1 MISTRPLLAVAVA
14 GLAALAILF
23 LNKRE
28 KLRDAVSPIAAVAM
42 FAIVVSMAPTVLA
55 GGTVELRLFEVL
67 PGIDVAL
74 RADALG
80 MVFATV
86 SSLLWIVAAVYSIGY
101 MRHLHEHA
109 QTRFFACFAT
119 SLAAAVGG
127 AFAANLFT
135 LVIFYEVLSLVTYPL
150 VYHHEDEEGWR
161 GSRKY
166 LVYLMGA
173 SKSVLLA
180 ALALTYHIAGSL
192 DFVRGGLLTGANAS
206 ATLLTV
212 VYFCYLFGFAK
223 AAVMP
228 MHAWLPAAM
237 VAPTPVSALLHAVAV
252 VKMGVF
258 CVLRVIFHVFG
269 VSTVGELGLGAATAY
284 LVSFTILMASVYA
297 LTRDDLKARLAYSTV
312 SQLSYIVLG
321 AVLLSPLAMVGGI
334 IHIAAHA
341 FSKITLFF
349 CAGSIYCASG
359 KRNISDMAGIGRR
372 LPWTMGAFFVASL
385 SMIGIPPTAGFV
397 SKWYLA
403 EGSVEA
409 GQMAFLAVLLASS
422 VLNAAYF
429 LPVSYTAFFEAE
441 TKESRAPVRE
451 IPLVAIPLV
460 ATAILSVLMGIFP
473 YYVPHPRGR
482 SDPMIKPV
490 VDFFGDAQYARL
502 RRRLFYLVLVLIVA
516 ADFLVPRAH
525 AEYLWERLPGWPA
538 AYGFGSCVLLIFVS
552 KFLGHRAGLM
562 RREDYYD

>member
-1 MISTRPLLAVAVA
+1 MDPVISIRPLLAIAVPGLTAVAVLLLNNREKFRDLVSP
-14 GLAALAILF
+14 LAAIVL
-23 LNKRE
+23 
-28 KLRDAVSPIAAVAM
+28 
-42 FAIVVSMAPTVLA
+42 FAIVASMAPTVLA
-55 GGTVELRLFEVL
+55 GGTVDLRLFEIL
-67 PGIDVAL
+67 PGADFAF

-80 MVFATV
+80 MVFASV
-86 SSLLWIVAAVYSIGY
+86 SSLLWIVAAVYSLGY
-101 MRHLHEHA
+101 MRHLNEHA

-119 SLAAAVGG
+119 SLAAAIGG

-150 VYHHEDEEGWR
+150 VYHHEDEEGWA

-173 SKSVLLA
+173 SKSALLA
-180 ALALTYHIAGSL
+180 ALALTYSIAGSL
-192 DFVRGGLLTGANAS
+192 DFVAGGLLQGVNAS
-206 ATLLTV
+206 APLLTV

-258 CVLRVIFHVFG
+258 CVLRVVFHVFG
-269 VSTVGELGLGAATAY
+269 VGLVGGLGLGIATAY

-321 AVLLSPLAMVGGI
+321 AVLLSPVAMVGGI

-385 SMIGIPPTAGFV
+385 SMIGVPPTAGFV
-397 SKWYLA
+397 SKWYLTL
-403 EGSVEA
+403 GSVDA
-409 GQMAFLAVLLASS
+409 GQISFLVVLLVSS
-422 VLNAAYF
+422 ILNAAYF
-429 LPVSYTAFFEAE
+429 LPVSYVAFFGTEPQ
-441 TKESRAPVRE
+441 ESRATVRE
-451 IPLVAIPLV
+451 IPMITIPLV
-460 ATAILSVLMGIFP
+460 VTAILSVLMGIFP
-473 YYVPHPRGR
+473 DYFLTLADG
-482 SDPMIKPV
+482 V
-490 VDFFGDAQYARL
+490 VR
-502 RRRLFYLVLVLIVA
+502 
-516 ADFLVPRAH
+516 
-525 AEYLWERLPGWPA
+525 
-538 AYGFGSCVLLIFVS
+538 
-552 KFLGHRAGLM
+552 
-562 RREDYYD
+562 

>member
-1 MISTRPLLAVAVA
+1 MDPVISIRPLLAVAVA
-14 GLAALAILF
+14 GLAALSILL
-23 LNKRE
+23 LNNRE
-28 KLRDAVSPIAAVAM
+28 RLRDAVSPLAAIAM
-42 FAIVVSMAPTVLA
+42 FAIVASMAPTVLA
-55 GGTVELRLFEVL
+55 GGTVEFRLFEIL
-67 PGIDVAL
+67 PGIDFAF

-86 SSLLWIVAAVYSIGY
+86 SSLLWIVAAFYSIGY
-101 MRHLHEHA
+101 MRHLNERA

-127 AFAANLFT
+127 AFSANLFT

-150 VYHHEDEEGWR
+150 VYHHEDEDGWT
-161 GSRKY
+161 GSHKY

-173 SKSVLLA
+173 SKSLLLA

-192 DFVRGGLLTGANAS
+192 DFVPGGLLANVDAS
-206 ATLLTV
+206 TTLLTV

-258 CVLRVIFHVFG
+258 CVLRVVFHVFG
-269 VSTVGELGLGAATAY
+269 TGLVDRLGLDLATAY
-284 LVSFTILMASVYA
+284 LASFTILMASIYA

-321 AVLLSPLAMVGGI
+321 AVLLSPVAMVGGI
-334 IHIAAHA
+334 IHIAFHA

-385 SMIGIPPTAGFV
+385 SMIGVPPTAGFV

-403 EGSVEA
+403 LGSVEA
-409 GQMAFLAVLLASS
+409 GEIVFLIVLLVSS

-429 LPVSYTAFFEAE
+429 LPVSYVAFFGTEAPD
-441 TKESRAPVRE
+441 TPATVRE
-451 IPLVAIPLV
+451 IPMVTIPLV
-460 ATAILSVLMGIFP
+460 ATAILSVMMGIFP
-473 YYVPHPRGR
+473 GYFLALAQG
-482 SDPMIKPV
+482 V
-490 VDFFGDAQYARL
+490 VR
-502 RRRLFYLVLVLIVA
+502 
-516 ADFLVPRAH
+516 
-525 AEYLWERLPGWPA
+525 
-538 AYGFGSCVLLIFVS
+538 
-552 KFLGHRAGLM
+552 
-562 RREDYYD
+562 

>member
-1 MISTRPLLAVAVA
+1 MVSIRPLLAVAVA
-14 GLAALAILF
+14 GLAALAVLL
-23 LNKRE
+23 LNNRE
-28 KLRDAVSPIAAVAM
+28 KLRDIVSPLAAIAM

-67 PGIDVAL
+67 PGIDLAFRV
-74 RADALG
+74 DALG

-86 SSLLWIVAAVYSIGY
+86 SSLLWIVAAIYSIGY
-101 MRHLHEHA
+101 MRHLNEHA
-109 QTRFFACFAT
+109 QTRFFACFAA

-135 LVIFYEVLSLVTYPL
+135 LVIFYEMLTLVTYPL
-150 VYHHEDEEGWR
+150 VYHHEDEEGWM

-192 DFVRGGLLTGANAS
+192 DFVTGGLLAGSDAS
-206 ATLLTV
+206 AALLTV

-258 CVLRVIFHVFG
+258 CVLRLVFHVFG
-269 VSTVGELGLGAATAY
+269 TGLVDGLGLGIATAY

-321 AVLLSPLAMVGGI
+321 AVLLSPVAMVGGV

-372 LPWTMGAFFVASL
+372 LPWTMGAFFVGSL
-385 SMIGIPPTAGFV
+385 SMIGVPPTAGFV

-403 EGSVEA
+403 RGAVEA
-409 GQMAFLAVLLASS
+409 GEIAFLIVLLASS

-429 LPVSYTAFFEAE
+429 LPVSYVAFFGTEAQGNPA
-441 TKESRAPVRE
+441 TVRE
-451 IPLVAIPLV
+451 IPMVTIPLV
-460 ATAILSVLMGIFP
+460 ATAILSVMMGIFP
-473 YYVPHPRGR
+473 DYFVALAEG
-482 SDPMIKPV
+482 V
-490 VDFFGDAQYARL
+490 VR
-502 RRRLFYLVLVLIVA
+502 
-516 ADFLVPRAH
+516 
-525 AEYLWERLPGWPA
+525 
-538 AYGFGSCVLLIFVS
+538 
-552 KFLGHRAGLM
+552 
-562 RREDYYD
+562 

>member
-1 MISTRPLLAVAVA
+1 LDPVISIRPLLAVAVA
-14 GLAALAILF
+14 GLAALAVLL
-23 LNKRE
+23 LNNRE
-28 KLRDAVSPIAAVAM
+28 KLRDVVSPVAAFAM
-42 FAIVVSMAPTVLA
+42 FAIVASMAPTVLA
-55 GGTVELRLFEVL
+55 GSTVDLRLFEIL
-67 PGIDVAL
+67 PGIDFAFRV
-74 RADALG
+74 DALG

-86 SSLLWIVAAVYSIGY
+86 SSLLWIVAAIYSIGY
-101 MRHLHEHA
+101 MRHLNEHA

-150 VYHHEDEEGWR
+150 VYHHEDEEGWT

-192 DFVRGGLLTGANAS
+192 DFVAGGLLAGVDAS
-206 ATLLTV
+206 AALLTV

-258 CVLRVIFHVFG
+258 CVLRVVFHVFG
-269 VSTVGELGLGAATAY
+269 TGLVGGLGLGIATAY

-321 AVLLSPLAMVGGI
+321 AVLLTPVAMIGGI

-385 SMIGIPPTAGFV
+385 SMIGVPPTAGFV

-403 EGSVEA
+403 LGSVEA
-409 GQMAFLAVLLASS
+409 GEIAFLIVLLVSS

-429 LPVSYTAFFEAE
+429 LPVSYVAFFGTEAPASPA
-441 TKESRAPVRE
+441 TVRE
-451 IPLVAIPLV
+451 IPMVTIPLV
-460 ATAILSVLMGIFP
+460 ATAILSVSMGIFP
-473 YYVPHPRGR
+473 YYFLALAEG
-482 SDPMIKPV
+482 V
-490 VDFFGDAQYARL
+490 VR
-502 RRRLFYLVLVLIVA
+502 
-516 ADFLVPRAH
+516 
-525 AEYLWERLPGWPA
+525 
-538 AYGFGSCVLLIFVS
+538 
-552 KFLGHRAGLM
+552 
-562 RREDYYD
+562 

>member
-1 MISTRPLLAVAVA
+1 MDPVTSIRPLLAVAVP
-14 GLAALAILF
+14 GLAALAILL
-23 LNKRE
+23 LNNRE
-28 KLRDAVSPIAAVAM
+28 KLRDVVSPLAAIALFGIVA
-42 FAIVVSMAPTVLA
+42 SMAPTVLA
-55 GGTVELRLFEVL
+55 GGTVDLRLFEIL
-67 PGIDVAL
+67 PGIDFAF

-86 SSLLWIVAAVYSIGY
+86 SSLLWIVAAIYSIGY
-101 MRHLHEHA
+101 MRHLNEHA

-135 LVIFYEVLSLVTYPL
+135 LVIFYEMLSLVTYPL
-150 VYHHEDEEGWR
+150 VYHHEDEEGWT

-180 ALALTYHIAGSL
+180 ALALTYQIAGSL
-192 DFVRGGLLTGANAS
+192 DFVKGGLLAGANAS
-206 ATLLTV
+206 AALLMV

-258 CVLRVIFHVFG
+258 CLLRVVFHIFG
-269 VSTVGELGLGAATAY
+269 VKLVGELGLGIATAY

-321 AVLLSPLAMVGGI
+321 AVLLSPVAMVGGI

-385 SMIGIPPTAGFV
+385 SMIGVPPTAGFI
-397 SKWYLA
+397 SKWYLTL
-403 EGSVEA
+403 GSVEA
-409 GQMAFLAVLLASS
+409 GQFAFLAVLLVSS
-422 VLNAAYF
+422 ILNAAYF
-429 LPVSYTAFFEAE
+429 LPVCYAAFFGTE
-441 TKESRAPVRE
+441 TQEIPATVRE
-451 IPLVAIPLV
+451 IPMVTIPLV

-473 YYVPHPRGR
+473 GYFLTLANG
-482 SDPMIKPV
+482 V
-490 VDFFGDAQYARL
+490 VR
-502 RRRLFYLVLVLIVA
+502 
-516 ADFLVPRAH
+516 
-525 AEYLWERLPGWPA
+525 
-538 AYGFGSCVLLIFVS
+538 
-552 KFLGHRAGLM
+552 
-562 RREDYYD
+562 

>member
-1 MISTRPLLAVAVA
+1 MDPVVSIRPLLAITVA
-14 GLAALAILF
+14 GLAALAVL
-23 LNKRE
+23 LLKNRE
-28 KLRDAVSPIAAVAM
+28 RLRDLVSPLAAIAM

-55 GGTVELRLFEVL
+55 GGTVELRLFEIL
-67 PGIDVAL
+67 PGIDFAFRV
-74 RADALG
+74 DALG

-86 SSLLWIVAAVYSIGY
+86 SSLLWIVAAIYSIGY
-101 MRHLHEHA
+101 MRHLNEHA
-109 QTRFFACFAT
+109 QTRFFACFAC
-119 SLAAAVGG
+119 SLAAAAGG

-173 SKSVLLA
+173 SKSALLA

-192 DFVRGGLLTGANAS
+192 DFAPGGLLAGSDAPA
-206 ATLLTV
+206 ALLTV

-258 CVLRVIFHVFG
+258 CVLRVVFHVFG
-269 VSTVGELGLGAATAY
+269 TGLVGGLGLGIATAY
-284 LVSFTILMASVYA
+284 LASFTILMASVYA
-297 LTRDDLKARLAYSTV
+297 LTRDDLKTRLAYSTV

-321 AVLLSPLAMVGGI
+321 AVLLSPVAMVGGI

-385 SMIGIPPTAGFV
+385 SMIGVPPTAGFV

-403 EGSVEA
+403 EGAVAA
-409 GQMAFLAVLLASS
+409 GETAFLVVILVSS
-422 VLNAAYF
+422 ILNAAYF
-429 LPVSYTAFFEAE
+429 LPVSYAAFFQAE
-441 TKESRAPVRE
+441 RQEESRTTVRE
-451 IPLVAIPLV
+451 IPLVTIPLV

-473 YYVPHPRGR
+473 GY
-482 SDPMIKPV
+482 
-490 VDFFGDAQYARL
+490 FL
-502 RRRLFYLVLVLIVA
+502 TL
-516 ADFLVPRAH
+516 ADGVIR
-525 AEYLWERLPGWPA
+525 
-538 AYGFGSCVLLIFVS
+538 
-552 KFLGHRAGLM
+552 
-562 RREDYYD
+562 

>member
-1 MISTRPLLAVAVA
+1 MDPVLSIRPLLAVAVA
-14 GLAALAILF
+14 GLAALAVLV
-23 LNKRE
+23 LNKHD
-28 KLRDAVSPIAAVAM
+28 KIRDAVSPLAAVVM
-42 FAIVVSMAPTVLA
+42 FAIVISMAPTVLS
-55 GGTVELRLFEVL
+55 GGTLDLRLFESL
-67 PGIDVAL
+67 PGIAFAFRV
-74 RADALG
+74 DALG

-101 MRHLHEHA
+101 MRHLNEHA

-150 VYHHEDEEGWR
+150 VYHHEDEEAWA

-180 ALALTYHIAGSL
+180 ALALTYQIAGSL
-192 DFVRGGLLTGANAS
+192 DFVPGGLMARVDAS
-206 ATLLTV
+206 APLLTI
-212 VYFCYLFGFAK
+212 VYFCCLFGFAK

-258 CVLRVIFHVFG
+258 CVLRLVFDVFG
-269 VSTVGELGLGAATAY
+269 VDLVARLGLGIATAY
-284 LVSFTILMASVYA
+284 LVSFTILMASIYA

-312 SQLSYIVLG
+312 SQLSYVVLG
-321 AVLLSPLAMVGGI
+321 AVLLSPVAMIGGI
-334 IHIAAHA
+334 IHIAVHA

-385 SMIGIPPTAGFV
+385 SMIGVPPTAGFV

-403 EGSVEA
+403 LGSVEA
-409 GQMAFLAVLLASS
+409 GEMAFLVVLLASS

-429 LPVSYTAFFEAE
+429 LPVSYIAFFGTEAPGGAE
-441 TKESRAPVRE
+441 PVRE
-451 IPLVAIPLV
+451 IPLVTIPLV
-460 ATAILSVLMGIFP
+460 ATAALSVLTGIFP
-473 YYVPHPRGR
+473 GYFIALAEG
-482 SDPMIKPV
+482 V
-490 VDFFGDAQYARL
+490 VR
-502 RRRLFYLVLVLIVA
+502 
-516 ADFLVPRAH
+516 
-525 AEYLWERLPGWPA
+525 
-538 AYGFGSCVLLIFVS
+538 
-552 KFLGHRAGLM
+552 
-562 RREDYYD
+562 

>member
-1 MISTRPLLAVAVA
+1 MDPVISIRPLLAIAVPGLTAVAVLLLNNREKFRDLVSP
-14 GLAALAILF
+14 LAAIVL
-23 LNKRE
+23 
-28 KLRDAVSPIAAVAM
+28 
-42 FAIVVSMAPTVLA
+42 FAIVASMAPTVLA
-55 GGTVELRLFEVL
+55 GGTVDLRLFEIL
-67 PGIDVAL
+67 PGADFAF

-80 MVFATV
+80 MVFASV
-86 SSLLWIVAAVYSIGY
+86 SSLLWIVAAVYSLGY
-101 MRHLHEHA
+101 MRHLNEHA

-119 SLAAAVGG
+119 SLAAAIGG

-150 VYHHEDEEGWR
+150 VYHHEDEEGWA

-173 SKSVLLA
+173 SKSALLA
-180 ALALTYHIAGSL
+180 ALALTYSIAGSL
-192 DFVRGGLLTGANAS
+192 DFVAGGLLQGVNAS
-206 ATLLTV
+206 APLLTV

-258 CVLRVIFHVFG
+258 CVLRVVFHVFG
-269 VSTVGELGLGAATAY
+269 VGLVGGLGLGIATAY

-321 AVLLSPLAMVGGI
+321 AVLLSPVAMVGGI

-385 SMIGIPPTAGFV
+385 SMIGVPPTAGFV
-397 SKWYLA
+397 SKWYLTL
-403 EGSVEA
+403 GSVDA
-409 GQMAFLAVLLASS
+409 GQISFLVVLLVSS
-422 VLNAAYF
+422 ILNAAYF
-429 LPVSYTAFFEAE
+429 LPVSYVAFFGTEPQ
-441 TKESRAPVRE
+441 ESRATVRE
-451 IPLVAIPLV
+451 IPMITIPLV
-460 ATAILSVLMGIFP
+460 VTAILSVLMGIFP
-473 YYVPHPRGR
+473 DYFLTLADG
-482 SDPMIKPV
+482 V
-490 VDFFGDAQYARL
+490 V
-502 RRRLFYLVLVLIVA
+502 
-516 ADFLVPRAH
+516 
-525 AEYLWERLPGWPA
+525 
-538 AYGFGSCVLLIFVS
+538 
-552 KFLGHRAGLM
+552 K
-562 RREDYYD
+562 

>member
-1 MISTRPLLAVAVA
+1 MDPETTIRPLLAVAVPA
-14 GLAALAILF
+14 LAALAVVL
-23 LNKRE
+23 LNNRE
-28 KLRDAVSPIAAVAM
+28 KLRDIVSPLAAIAL
-42 FAIVVSMAPTVLA
+42 FAIVASMAPTVLA
-55 GGTVELRLFEVL
+55 GGTVDLRLFEIL
-67 PGIDVAL
+67 PGIDFAFRV
-74 RADALG
+74 DALG

-86 SSLLWIVAAVYSIGY
+86 SSLLWIVAAIYSIGY
-101 MRHLHEHA
+101 MRHLKEHA

-150 VYHHEDEEGWR
+150 VYHHEDEEGWK

-192 DFVRGGLLTGANAS
+192 DFVAGGLLARADAS
-206 ATLLTV
+206 AALLTV

-228 MHAWLPAAM
+228 VHAWLPAAM

-258 CVLRVIFHVFG
+258 CVLRVVFHVFG
-269 VSTVGELGLGAATAY
+269 VGLVGELGLGTATAY

-321 AVLLSPLAMVGGI
+321 VVLLSPVAMVGGI

-372 LPWTMGAFFVASL
+372 LPWTMGAFFVGSL
-385 SMIGIPPTAGFV
+385 SMIGVPPTAGFV

-403 EGSVEA
+403 LGSVEA
-409 GQMAFLAVLLASS
+409 GEIAFLIVLLVSS

-429 LPVSYTAFFEAE
+429 LPVSYVAFFGTEVQ
-441 TKESRAPVRE
+441 ESPATVRE
-451 IPLVAIPLV
+451 IPMMTIPLV

-473 YYVPHPRGR
+473 GYFLALADG
-482 SDPMIKPV
+482 V
-490 VDFFGDAQYARL
+490 V
-502 RRRLFYLVLVLIVA
+502 
-516 ADFLVPRAH
+516 
-525 AEYLWERLPGWPA
+525 
-538 AYGFGSCVLLIFVS
+538 
-552 KFLGHRAGLM
+552 K
-562 RREDYYD
+562 

>member
-1 MISTRPLLAVAVA
+1 MSIRPLLAVAVA
-14 GLAALAILF
+14 GLAALAVL
-23 LNKRE
+23 LLHKRE
-28 KLRDAVSPIAAVAM
+28 KLRDVVSPVAAVAM
-42 FAIVVSMAPTVLA
+42 FAIVASMAPTVLA
-55 GGTVELRLFEVL
+55 GGTVELRLFEIL
-67 PGIDVAL
+67 PGIDFAF

-86 SSLLWIVAAVYSIGY
+86 SSLLWIVAAIYSIGY
-101 MRHLHEHA
+101 MRHLNEHA
-109 QTRFFACFAT
+109 QTRFFACFAL

-150 VYHHEDEEGWR
+150 VYHHEDEEGWL
-161 GSRKY
+161 GGRKY

-192 DFVRGGLLTGANAS
+192 DFVAGGLLAGANAS
-206 ATLLTV
+206 AALLTV

-258 CVLRVIFHVFG
+258 HVFG
-269 VSTVGELGLGAATAY
+269 VELVGELGLGIATAY

-321 AVLLSPLAMVGGI
+321 AVLLSPVAMVGGI

-385 SMIGIPPTAGFV
+385 SMIGVPPSAGFV
-397 SKWYLA
+397 SKWYLTQ
-403 EGSVEA
+403 GSVEA
-409 GQMAFLAVLLASS
+409 GQIAFLAVLLVSS

-429 LPVSYTAFFEAE
+429 LPVSYVAFFEAE
-441 TKESRAPVRE
+441 KEESRATVRE
-451 IPLVAIPLV
+451 IPLVTIPLV

-473 YYVPHPRGR
+473 DYFLTLADG
-482 SDPMIKPV
+482 V
-490 VDFFGDAQYARL
+490 VG
-502 RRRLFYLVLVLIVA
+502 
-516 ADFLVPRAH
+516 
-525 AEYLWERLPGWPA
+525 
-538 AYGFGSCVLLIFVS
+538 
-552 KFLGHRAGLM
+552 
-562 RREDYYD
+562 

>member
-1 MISTRPLLAVAVA
+1 LDPVISIRPLLAVAVA
-14 GLAALAILF
+14 GLAALSIL
-23 LNKRE
+23 LLDNRE
-28 KLRDAVSPIAAVAM
+28 KLRDAVSPLAAIAM
-42 FAIVVSMAPTVLA
+42 FAIVASIAPTVLA
-55 GGTVELRLFEVL
+55 GGTVELRLFEIL
-67 PGIDVAL
+67 PGIDFAF

-86 SSLLWIVAAVYSIGY
+86 SSLLWIVAAFYSIGY
-101 MRHLHEHA
+101 MRHLNEHA

-127 AFAANLFT
+127 AFSANLFT
-135 LVIFYEVLSLVTYPL
+135 LVIFYEALSLVTYPL

-161 GSRKY
+161 GSRRY
-166 LVYLMGA
+166 IVYLMGA

-192 DFVRGGLLTGANAS
+192 DFLAGGLLANTDAS

-258 CVLRVIFHVFG
+258 CVLRLVFHVFG
-269 VSTVGELGLGAATAY
+269 TGLVDRLGLGIATAY
-284 LVSFTILMASVYA
+284 LVSFTILMASIYA

-321 AVLLSPLAMVGGI
+321 AVLLSPVAMVGGI
-334 IHIAAHA
+334 IHIASHA

-372 LPWTMGAFFVASL
+372 LPWTMGAFFVGSL
-385 SMIGIPPTAGFV
+385 SMIGVPPTGGFV

-403 EGSVEA
+403 LGSVEA
-409 GQMAFLAVLLASS
+409 GEIAFLIVLLVSS

-429 LPVSYTAFFEAE
+429 LPISYVAFFGTETAE
-441 TKESRAPVRE
+441 SQATIRE
-451 IPLVAIPLV
+451 IPMVTIPLV
-460 ATAILSVLMGIFP
+460 ATAILSVMMGIFP
-473 YYVPHPRGR
+473 GYFLALAEG
-482 SDPMIKPV
+482 V
-490 VDFFGDAQYARL
+490 VR
-502 RRRLFYLVLVLIVA
+502 
-516 ADFLVPRAH
+516 
-525 AEYLWERLPGWPA
+525 
-538 AYGFGSCVLLIFVS
+538 
-552 KFLGHRAGLM
+552 
-562 RREDYYD
+562 

>member
-1 MISTRPLLAVAVA
+1 MDPVISIRPLLAVAVA
-14 GLAALAILF
+14 GLAAAAVLF
-23 LNKRE
+23 LRNHE
-28 KLRDAVSPIAAVAM
+28 KLRDAISPLAAIAM
-42 FAIVVSMAPTVLA
+42 FAIVASMAPTVLA
-55 GGTVELRLFEVL
+55 GGTVDLHLFEIL
-67 PGIDVAL
+67 PGIAFAFRV
-74 RADALG
+74 DALG
-80 MVFATV
+80 MVFASV
-86 SSLLWIVAAVYSIGY
+86 SSLLWIMAAIYSIGY
-101 MRHLHEHA
+101 MRHLNEHA

-150 VYHHEDEEGWR
+150 VYHHEDEESWA

-166 LVYLMGA
+166 LFYLMGA

-180 ALALTYHIAGSL
+180 ALALTYQIAGSL
-192 DFVRGGLLTGANAS
+192 DFVAGGLLADVNAS
-206 ATLLTV
+206 VPLLTV

-258 CVLRVIFHVFG
+258 CVLRVVFHIFGAGLVDRTG
-269 VSTVGELGLGAATAY
+269 LGLATAY

-321 AVLLSPLAMVGGI
+321 AVLLSPVAMVGGI

-372 LPWTMGAFFVASL
+372 LPWTMGAFFVGSL
-385 SMIGIPPTAGFV
+385 SMIGVPPTAGFV

-403 EGSVEA
+403 LGSAQA
-409 GQMAFLAVLLASS
+409 GETTFLVVLLVSS

-429 LPVSYTAFFEAE
+429 LPVTYIAFFGTEAQ
-441 TKESRAPVRE
+441 KDPAPVRE
-451 IPLVAIPLV
+451 IPMMTIPLV
-460 ATAILSVLMGIFP
+460 ATAVLSVLVGIFP
-473 YYVPHPRGR
+473 DYFLALAQG
-482 SDPMIKPV
+482 V
-490 VDFFGDAQYARL
+490 V
-502 RRRLFYLVLVLIVA
+502 
-516 ADFLVPRAH
+516 
-525 AEYLWERLPGWPA
+525 
-538 AYGFGSCVLLIFVS
+538 
-552 KFLGHRAGLM
+552 K
-562 RREDYYD
+562 

>member
-1 MISTRPLLAVAVA
+1 LDPVISIRPLLAVAVA
-14 GLAALAILF
+14 GLAALAVLL
-23 LNKRE
+23 LNNRE
-28 KLRDAVSPIAAVAM
+28 KLRDVVSPLAALVL
-42 FAIVVSMAPTVLA
+42 FAIVASMAPTVLA
-55 GGTVELRLFEVL
+55 GGTVDLHLFEIL
-67 PGIDVAL
+67 PGIDFAF

-86 SSLLWIVAAVYSIGY
+86 SSLLWIVAAIYSIGY
-101 MRHLHEHA
+101 MRHLKEHA

-150 VYHHEDEEGWR
+150 VYHHEDDAGWT

-192 DFVRGGLLTGANAS
+192 DFMAGGLLAGTDAS
-206 ATLLTV
+206 AALPTV

-258 CVLRVIFHVFG
+258 CVLRVVFHVFG
-269 VSTVGELGLGAATAY
+269 VGLVDGLGLGIATAY

-321 AVLLSPLAMVGGI
+321 AVLLSPIAMVGGI

-385 SMIGIPPTAGFV
+385 SMIGMPPTAGFV

-403 EGSVEA
+403 RGSVEA
-409 GQMAFLAVLLASS
+409 GEIAFLIVLLVSS

-429 LPVSYTAFFEAE
+429 LPVSYVAFFQTEAL
-441 TKESRAPVRE
+441 ESPPTVRE
-451 IPLVAIPLV
+451 IPMVTIPLV
-460 ATAILSVLMGIFP
+460 ATAILSVSMGIFP
-473 YYVPHPRGR
+473 DYFLALAEG
-482 SDPMIKPV
+482 V
-490 VDFFGDAQYARL
+490 VR
-502 RRRLFYLVLVLIVA
+502 
-516 ADFLVPRAH
+516 
-525 AEYLWERLPGWPA
+525 
-538 AYGFGSCVLLIFVS
+538 
-552 KFLGHRAGLM
+552 
-562 RREDYYD
+562 

>member
-1 MISTRPLLAVAVA
+1 MDPESTIRPLLAVAVPA
-14 GLAALAILF
+14 LAALAVVL
-23 LNKRE
+23 LNNRE
-28 KLRDAVSPIAAVAM
+28 KLRDVVSPLAAIAL
-42 FAIVVSMAPTVLA
+42 FAIVASMAPTVLA
-55 GGTVELRLFEVL
+55 GGTVDLRLFEIL
-67 PGIDVAL
+67 PGIDFAFRV
-74 RADALG
+74 DALG

-86 SSLLWIVAAVYSIGY
+86 SSLLWIVAAIYSIGY
-101 MRHLHEHA
+101 MRHLNEHA

-150 VYHHEDEEGWR
+150 VYHHEDEEGWT

-192 DFVRGGLLTGANAS
+192 DFVAGGLLAGVDAS
-206 ATLLTV
+206 AALLTV

-258 CVLRVIFHVFG
+258 CVLRVVFHVFG
-269 VSTVGELGLGAATAY
+269 VELVGKLGLGIATAY

-321 AVLLSPLAMVGGI
+321 VVLLSPAAMVGGI

-372 LPWTMGAFFVASL
+372 LPWTMGAFFVGSL
-385 SMIGIPPTAGFV
+385 SMIGVPPTAGFV

-403 EGSVEA
+403 LGSVEA
-409 GQMAFLAVLLASS
+409 GEMAFLIVLLVSS

-429 LPVSYTAFFEAE
+429 LPVSYVAFFGTEVQ
-441 TKESRAPVRE
+441 ESPATIRE
-451 IPLVAIPLV
+451 IPMMTIPLV
-460 ATAILSVLMGIFP
+460 ATAILSMLMGIFP
-473 YYVPHPRGR
+473 GYFLALADG
-482 SDPMIKPV
+482 V
-490 VDFFGDAQYARL
+490 V
-502 RRRLFYLVLVLIVA
+502 
-516 ADFLVPRAH
+516 
-525 AEYLWERLPGWPA
+525 
-538 AYGFGSCVLLIFVS
+538 
-552 KFLGHRAGLM
+552 K
-562 RREDYYD
+562 

>member
-1 MISTRPLLAVAVA
+1 MDPVVSIRPLLAITVA
-14 GLAALAILF
+14 GLAALAVLL
-23 LNKRE
+23 LNNRE
-28 KLRDAVSPIAAVAM
+28 RLRDLVSPLAAIAM
-42 FAIVVSMAPTVLA
+42 FAIVMSMAPTVLA
-55 GGTVELRLFEVL
+55 GGTVELRLFEIL
-67 PGIDVAL
+67 PGIDFAFRV
-74 RADALG
+74 DALG

-86 SSLLWIVAAVYSIGY
+86 SSLLWIVAAIYSIGY
-101 MRHLHEHA
+101 MRHLNEHA
-109 QTRFFACFAT
+109 QTRFFACFAS
-119 SLAAAVGG
+119 SLAAAAGG

-173 SKSVLLA
+173 SKSALLA

-192 DFVRGGLLTGANAS
+192 DFVAGGLLAGRDAS
-206 ATLLTV
+206 AALVTV

-258 CVLRVIFHVFG
+258 CVLRVVFHVFG
-269 VSTVGELGLGAATAY
+269 TGLVGGLGLGIATAY
-284 LVSFTILMASVYA
+284 LASFTILMASVYA

-321 AVLLSPLAMVGGI
+321 AVLLSPVAMVGGI

-403 EGSVEA
+403 KGAVAA
-409 GQMAFLAVLLASS
+409 GETAFLVVLLVSS
-422 VLNAAYF
+422 ILNAAYF
-429 LPVSYTAFFEAE
+429 LPVSYAAFFQAE
-441 TKESRAPVRE
+441 KQESRTTVRE
-451 IPLVAIPLV
+451 IPLVTIPLV

-473 YYVPHPRGR
+473 GY
-482 SDPMIKPV
+482 
-490 VDFFGDAQYARL
+490 FL
-502 RRRLFYLVLVLIVA
+502 TL
-516 ADFLVPRAH
+516 ADGVIR
-525 AEYLWERLPGWPA
+525 
-538 AYGFGSCVLLIFVS
+538 
-552 KFLGHRAGLM
+552 
-562 RREDYYD
+562 

>member
-1 MISTRPLLAVAVA
+1 LDPVISIRPLLAVAVA
-14 GLAALAILF
+14 GLAALAVLL
-23 LNKRE
+23 LNNRE
-28 KLRDAVSPIAAVAM
+28 KLRDVVSPLAAIVL
-42 FAIVVSMAPTVLA
+42 FAIVASMAPTVLA
-55 GGTVELRLFEVL
+55 GGTVDLRLFEIL
-67 PGIDVAL
+67 PGIDFAFRV
-74 RADALG
+74 DALG

-86 SSLLWIVAAVYSIGY
+86 SSLLWIVAAIYSIGY
-101 MRHLHEHA
+101 MRHLNEHA

-127 AFAANLFT
+127 AFSANLFT

-150 VYHHEDEEGWR
+150 VYHHEDQEGWR

-192 DFVRGGLLTGANAS
+192 DFVAGGLLAGADAS
-206 ATLLTV
+206 PALLTV

-258 CVLRVIFHVFG
+258 CVLRVVFHIFG
-269 VSTVGELGLGAATAY
+269 TGLVGGLGLGIATAY
-284 LVSFTILMASVYA
+284 LASFTILMASIYA

-321 AVLLSPLAMVGGI
+321 AVLLSPVAMVGGI

-359 KRNISDMAGIGRR
+359 KRNISDMAGIGRK
-372 LPWTMGAFFVASL
+372 LPWTMGAFFVGSL
-385 SMIGIPPTAGFV
+385 SMIGVPPTAGFV

-403 EGSVEA
+403 LGSVEA
-409 GQMAFLAVLLASS
+409 GDIAFLIVLLVSS

-429 LPVSYTAFFEAE
+429 LPVSYTAFFGTA
-441 TKESRAPVRE
+441 TQESPATVRE
-451 IPLVAIPLV
+451 IPMMTVPLV

-473 YYVPHPRGR
+473 DYFLALAQG
-482 SDPMIKPV
+482 V
-490 VDFFGDAQYARL
+490 VR
-502 RRRLFYLVLVLIVA
+502 
-516 ADFLVPRAH
+516 
-525 AEYLWERLPGWPA
+525 
-538 AYGFGSCVLLIFVS
+538 
-552 KFLGHRAGLM
+552 
-562 RREDYYD
+562 

>member
-1 MISTRPLLAVAVA
+1 LDPVISIRPLLAVAVA
-14 GLAALAILF
+14 GLAALAVLL
-23 LNKRE
+23 LNNRE
-28 KLRDAVSPIAAVAM
+28 KLRDVVSPLAAIVM
-42 FAIVVSMAPTVLA
+42 FVIVVSMAPTVLA
-55 GGTVELRLFEVL
+55 GGTVDLRLFEIL
-67 PGIDVAL
+67 PGIDFAFRV
-74 RADALG
+74 DALG

-86 SSLLWIVAAVYSIGY
+86 SSLLWIVAAIYSIGY
-101 MRHLHEHA
+101 MRHLNEHA

-127 AFAANLFT
+127 AFSANLFT

-166 LVYLMGA
+166 LVYLIGA

-192 DFVRGGLLTGANAS
+192 DFVAGGLLAGAEAS
-206 ATLLTV
+206 PALLTV

-258 CVLRVIFHVFG
+258 CVLRVVFHIFG
-269 VSTVGELGLGAATAY
+269 TGLVGGLGLGIATAY
-284 LVSFTILMASVYA
+284 LASFTILMASVYA

-321 AVLLSPLAMVGGI
+321 AVLLSPVAMVGGI

-359 KRNISDMAGIGRR
+359 KRNISDMGGIGRK
-372 LPWTMGAFFVASL
+372 LPWTMGAFFVGSL
-385 SMIGIPPTAGFV
+385 SMIGVPPTAGFV
-397 SKWYLA
+397 SKWFLA
-403 EGSVEA
+403 LGSVEA
-409 GQMAFLAVLLASS
+409 GDIAFLIVLLVSS

-429 LPVSYTAFFEAE
+429 LPVSYTAFFGTAAQ
-441 TKESRAPVRE
+441 ESPATVRE
-451 IPLVAIPLV
+451 IPMMTVPLL
-460 ATAILSVLMGIFP
+460 ALAQG
-473 YYVPHPRGR
+473 
-482 SDPMIKPV
+482 V
-490 VDFFGDAQYARL
+490 VR
-502 RRRLFYLVLVLIVA
+502 
-516 ADFLVPRAH
+516 
-525 AEYLWERLPGWPA
+525 
-538 AYGFGSCVLLIFVS
+538 
-552 KFLGHRAGLM
+552 
-562 RREDYYD
+562 

>member
-1 MISTRPLLAVAVA
+1 MDPVISIRPLLAVAVA
-14 GLAALAILF
+14 GLAALAILL
-23 LNKRE
+23 LNNRE
-28 KLRDAVSPIAAVAM
+28 KLRDVVSPLAAIAM
-42 FAIVVSMAPTVLA
+42 FAIVASMAPTVLA
-55 GGTVELRLFEVL
+55 GGTIELRLFEIL
-67 PGIDVAL
+67 PGIDFAFRV
-74 RADALG
+74 DALG
-80 MVFATV
+80 MVFATI
-86 SSLLWIVAAVYSIGY
+86 SSLLWIVAAIYSIGY
-101 MRHLHEHA
+101 MRHLNEHA
-109 QTRFFACFAT
+109 QTRFFACFAS
-119 SLAAAVGG
+119 SLAAAAGG

-150 VYHHEDEEGWR
+150 VYHHEDEQGWT

-192 DFVRGGLLTGANAS
+192 DFVTGGLLARADAS
-206 ATLLTV
+206 ALLLTV

-258 CVLRVIFHVFG
+258 CVLRVVFHVFG
-269 VSTVGELGLGAATAY
+269 IELVGKLGLGIATAY
-284 LVSFTILMASVYA
+284 LVSFTIVMASVYA

-321 AVLLSPLAMVGGI
+321 AVLLSPVAMVGGI

-372 LPWTMGAFFVASL
+372 LPWTMGAFFVGSL
-385 SMIGIPPTAGFV
+385 SMIGVPPTAGFV

-403 EGSVEA
+403 RGSVEA
-409 GQMAFLAVLLASS
+409 GEIPFLIVLLISS

-429 LPVSYTAFFEAE
+429 LPISYLAFFGTE
-441 TKESRAPVRE
+441 TQESPATVRE
-451 IPLVAIPLV
+451 IPMVTIPLV

-473 YYVPHPRGR
+473 GYFLTLADG
-482 SDPMIKPV
+482 V
-490 VDFFGDAQYARL
+490 VR
-502 RRRLFYLVLVLIVA
+502 
-516 ADFLVPRAH
+516 
-525 AEYLWERLPGWPA
+525 
-538 AYGFGSCVLLIFVS
+538 
-552 KFLGHRAGLM
+552 
-562 RREDYYD
+562 